1 MKLNNVTKK
10 LPKYLH
16 KFIVKQPYEEYTA
29 QNQAVWR
36 YVMRLNISCLKKVAH
51 SCYIDGLN
59 KTGIVEDFI
68 PEMEG
73 MNRILQNIGWAA
85 VSVDGFIPPNA
96 FMEFQS
102 YNVLV
107 ISSEIRTIDHI
118 KYKIS

>member
-36 YVMRLNISCLKKVAH
+36 YVMRLNISCLKKIAH

-73 MNRILQNIGWAA
+73 MNRFYKTLVGQLFL
-85 VSVDGFIPPNA
+85 S
-96 FMEFQS
+96 M
-102 YNVLV
+102 VLFLLMHLWNFNP
-107 ISSEIRTIDHI
+107 IMF
-118 KYKIS
+118 